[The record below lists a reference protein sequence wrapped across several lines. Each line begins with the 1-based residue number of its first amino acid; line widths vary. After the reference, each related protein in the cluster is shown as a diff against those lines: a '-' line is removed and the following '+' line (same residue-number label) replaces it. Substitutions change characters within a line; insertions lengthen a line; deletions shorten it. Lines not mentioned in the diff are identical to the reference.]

1 MFNITTTQC
10 YHNLLH
16 RVSVGRV
23 PLLNG
28 NKVTQSVRLHV
39 PIYKLIFVLTVKES
53 ERATSPL
60 SILKLYYMPKG
71 FAHLIILI
79 K

>member
-1 MFNITTTQC
+1 MNGSYTTQY

-16 RVSVGRV
+16 RVNVGRV
-23 PLLNG
+23 PLLN
-28 NKVTQSVRLHV
+28 NKVTQFVRLYV

-53 ERATSPL
+53 ERATSPV